1 MNCVH
6 LGLMID
12 AGDSG
17 IKAIGTHVTDMKR
30 GGALKHRHLV
40 GKVTLQ
46 QVIYHAV
53 EMKGPW
59 ANDAALQRSARRW
72 DLWRRIYWPIRVF
85 SGCSDDRRQMVAGL
99 QNVTPFPRKTL
110 RAATV
115 ILLARFLLFISLIF
129 LYLF

>member
-1 MNCVH
+1 MNCMH

-17 IKAIGTHVTDMKR
+17 IKAIRNACDRYEARRCTEAQTSCW
-30 GGALKHRHLV
+30 
-40 GKVTLQ
+40 
-46 QVIYHAV
+46 
-53 EMKGPW
+53 KGDIATSNIPCRRDEGPM

-115 ILLARFLLFISLIF
+115 ILLARFY
-129 LYLF
+129 YLFR